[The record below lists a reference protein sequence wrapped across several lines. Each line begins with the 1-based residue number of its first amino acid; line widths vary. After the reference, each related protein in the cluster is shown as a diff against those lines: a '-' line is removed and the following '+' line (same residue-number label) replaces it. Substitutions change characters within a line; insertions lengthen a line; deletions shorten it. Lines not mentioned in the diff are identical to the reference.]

1 MSKDKRRSIFGRSSL
16 SAFAS
21 QSNKDESQPSN
32 LLRKRRTASFMS
44 NLSDVSQ
51 YTETA
56 SSNGSTVAG
65 SSHVRETIDG
75 QRPSLSKN
83 SLKRA
88 SSVFSSFRGYK
99 LSADDDPEPLSATST
114 RTSTGFG
121 EYIWED
127 VHDRQVLQHGE
138 VQTSSSMFRKKR
150 EYLLLT
156 EKHLI
161 RFKNHSKAIE
171 AFPGI
176 PSPNNRMSY
185 YRHSHSPSTG
195 SSHELQSMASESSG
209 DRHQGIPLRHIV
221 AVYHLDDGR
230 PHFALEL
237 YYLDDETNNA
247 SSMTLQ
253 FGDPEEMFSWLKA
266 IREAANRARL
276 SDAKP
281 ISAHNSHLAA
291 RVVEAERDYV
301 PPHYAIYKVVLRPQ
315 GKTTTRASTDDL
327 AKVSASVC
335 FLAIG
340 VHKVHIIPLFKPSS
354 QRSSSPSLAAHNTQ
368 SSHGIL
374 TLTEVCVT
382 EIDDTF
388 QLTFRKPLERPK
400 VLHLA
405 SLASRDIAVRLR
417 SIEASLR
424 PEWET
429 RPFDFLVPDDVYHD
443 VARQESPHPMD
454 QDSLDRTLIGYCV
467 AYDVQPENIS
477 YQITYPAED
486 APRFE
491 LLPPVGLRRNQ
502 YNTLELLAV
511 MRALR
516 YNETFGGISFKDV
529 KLDVLNGLKDPN
541 GAEHLCLKTKRGT
554 YARLDI
560 EELERSCL
568 LVQEIR
574 ALALTNRKLRRMDF
588 TSCISRKPRDHGES
602 RGSARDQ
609 GCGIVEALF
618 PLCKYQT
625 TNVDWIALNKI
636 QLGDTDL
643 DYLVAAGVERACHFR
658 GLELSGCGLTD
669 RSLSLVLD
677 AIRAQE
683 TTLEALDLS
692 SNPFRLSPSMF
703 DSQIGVF
710 GYLTRLNLSHVA
722 RSSGLES
729 LISVETF
736 AGWRLQELIL
746 SGTSLNSA
754 MVDAIAGYLVNYKQS
769 SALRELRLDHCFL
782 TGSDIAYLLH
792 SMTEHPGKARE
803 LHLDV
808 SENNI
813 EEDLDKL
820 TRAISKGLAPSNFT
834 LRLLEFEE
842 DADFRRMIL
851 ALAANNTI
859 RQLDIS
865 RASLPCDASEETCQA
880 MEKMFADN
888 TSLEWLDISGED
900 SRLETTKLG
909 VGINRALRG
918 LQRNRTLRALY
929 IRYQK
934 LGVQGASTLADVL
947 KVNTTLQYLYC
958 EDNGIALTGFTDLV
972 NALHRNTTL
981 LFLPTMQESR
991 QMALKQT
998 EDQVKSMRDDV
1009 SLPTSSKSSSV
1020 RSRLTNRVV
1029 SGKSSKEPTYPMGL
1043 SDQDIKAAL
1052 GLVDESWAR
1061 QEYRLQQ
1068 YLQRNHNIAHGIP
1081 TAMDVDEE
1089 DFERPDT
1096 ANSLGKI
1103 LEKVTIESTPTR
1115 EKDVQLGVYSPKT
1128 KPSEKDVQLGVYTPE
1143 FYLPELH
1150 TPGTGTP
1157 RSDVVDY
1164 DVTPLEKELEMSFG
1178 ENRRAFPFP
1187 TR

>member
-1 MSKDKRRSIFGRSSL
+1 MSRDKRRSIFGGRSSTNAL
-16 SAFAS
+16 TAPGS
-21 QSNKDESQPSN
+21 KDESQPSS

-44 NLSDVSQ
+44 NISDISQ
-51 YTETA
+51 YTEKG
-56 SSNGSTVAG
+56 SSDGSTVAG
-65 SSHVRETIDG
+65 STITEAPESL
-75 QRPSLSKN
+75 RPGLSK
-83 SLKRA
+83 SGLRRA

-114 RTSTGFG
+114 RNSTGFG
-121 EYIWED
+121 EYLGED
-127 VHDRQVLQHGE
+127 VRDRQVLQHGE

-150 EYLLLT
+150 EYLVLT

-161 RFKNHSKAIE
+161 RYKNHSKAAE
-171 AFPGI
+171 TFPGI
-176 PSPNNRMSY
+176 PSPYARANS
-185 YRHSHSPSTG
+185 YRHSYSPSTG
-195 SSHELQSMASESSG
+195 SSHEPQPLASESSG
-209 DRHQGIPLRHIV
+209 DRNHGIPLRHIV

-237 YYLDDETNNA
+237 YYLDDESNHA

-253 FGDPEEMFSWLKA
+253 FGDPEEMYAWLRT
-266 IREAANRARL
+266 IREAANQRRL
-276 SDAKP
+276 ADAKP
-281 ISAHNSHLAA
+281 ISPHNSHLAA

-301 PPHYAIYKVVLRPQ
+301 PPHYAIYKAVLRPQ
-315 GKTTTRASTDDL
+315 GKTTKSSSDDL
-327 AKVSASVC
+327 AKTSAASASVC
-335 FLAIG
+335 FLAVG
-340 VHKVHIIPLFKPSS
+340 VHKVHIIPLFKPAS
-354 QRSSSPSLAAHNTQ
+354 QRSSSPSLVSHNTQ

-374 TLTEVCVT
+374 TLTDVCVN
-382 EIDDTF
+382 ELDDTF

-417 SIEASLR
+417 YVEGNLR

-429 RPFDFLVPDDVYHD
+429 RPFDFIVPDDVHQD
-443 VARQESPHPMD
+443 IIRQASPHPMD
-454 QDSLDRTLIGYCV
+454 QDSLDRTLVGYCV
-467 AYDVQPENIS
+467 AYNVQPENIS
-477 YQITYPAED
+477 YQITYPQED

-491 LLPPVGLRRNQ
+491 LLRPVGLRRPQ
-502 YNTLELLAV
+502 YNALELLAV

-529 KLDVLNGLKDPN
+529 QLDVLNGLKDPY

-554 YARLDI
+554 YARLDA

-574 ALALTNRKLRRMDF
+574 ALALTNRKLRRLDF
-588 TSCISRKPRDHGES
+588 SSCITRKPRDHGDS

-625 TNVDWIALNKI
+625 TNVDWIALNNI

-643 DYLVAAGVERACHFR
+643 DYLVAAAVERACHLR
-658 GLELSGCGLTD
+658 GLEIGGCGLTD
-669 RSLSLVLD
+669 RMVSLILDSL
-677 AIRAQE
+677 RAQE
-683 TTLEALDLS
+683 TTLEAIDLS
-692 SNPFRLSPSMF
+692 SNPCRLSPGIF
-703 DSQIGVF
+703 DAQIGVF

-736 AGWRLQELIL
+736 QGWRLQELIL
-746 SGTSLNSA
+746 SGTSLNAA

-769 SALRELRLDHCFL
+769 GALREIRLDHCYL
-782 TGSDIAYLLH
+782 TGRDIAYLLH
-792 SMTEHPGKARE
+792 SMTETPGKARE

-813 EEDLDKL
+813 EEDLGKL
-820 TRAISKGLAPSNFT
+820 TRAIAGDLAPSQFT
-834 LRLLEFEE
+834 IRLLEFEE
-842 DADFRRMIL
+842 DADFRKMIL

-880 MEKMFADN
+880 MEKMFSDN

-918 LQRNRTLRALY
+918 LQRNSTLRALY

-934 LGVQGASTLADVL
+934 LGIQGASTLADVL

-958 EDNGIALTGFTDLV
+958 ENNAIALTGFTDLV
-972 NALHRNTTL
+972 NALHRNTTIL
-981 LFLPTMQESR
+981 YIPSMQESR

-998 EDQVKSMRDDV
+998 EDQVKQMRDDM
-1009 SLPTSSKSSSV
+1009 PIHTQSKGGSV
-1020 RSRLTNRVV
+1020 RSRLANKVGSRAM
-1029 SGKSSKEPTYPMGL
+1029 KESSHPMGL

-1096 ANSLGKI
+1096 ASSLGKI
-1103 LEKVTIESTPTR
+1103 LERVKFESTPTV
-1115 EKDVQLGVYSPKT
+1115 EKDIQLGFP
-1128 KPSEKDVQLGVYTPE
+1128 TPNTE
-1143 FYLPELH
+1143 
-1150 TPGTGTP
+1150 TN
-1157 RSDVVDY
+1157 Y
-1164 DVTPLEKELEMSFG
+1164 DITPLEKELEMSFG
-1178 ENRRAFPFP
+1178 DNRRAFPFP
-1187 TR
+1187 A